1 MPDELLDVVS
11 PNDTVIG
18 RELRSVIH
26 ERGLTHRGV
35 HIFLFTA
42 DGRLLVQQ
50 RSRQRDTAPL
60 ALDCSVSEHVKSGE
74 DFVQAAL
81 RGLNEELGIV
91 QTTLSRVVYFTFCY
105 GPNDNKISQ
114 LFEGVVV
121 SPDSVHFDPQEVER
135 VTYHTLPELLAL
147 HDTKTAQFSTWFEQ
161 LLLWYGRRP
170 CQLDILEAGQGRFQ
184 PT

>member
-11 PNDTVIG
+11 HTDTVIG
-18 RELRSVIH
+18 SQLRSVVH

-35 HIFLFTA
+35 HVFLFTP

-50 RSRQRDTAPL
+50 RSRHRDTAPL

-74 DFVQAAL
+74 DFMQAAL
-81 RGLNEELGIV
+81 RGLDEELGIV
-91 QTTLSRVVYFTFCY
+91 HATLSRVVYFAWCY

-114 LFEGVVV
+114 LFEGIVR
-121 SPDSVHFDPQEVER
+121 PDSVQIDPQEVER
-135 VTYHTLPELLAL
+135 VTYHSLPELLAIR
-147 HDTKTAQFSTWFEQ
+147 DAKTTQFSIWFEQ

-170 CQLDILEAGQGRFQ
+170 CQLHILEARQGLFQ
-184 PT
+184 PA